1 MRLINSLVVL
11 LGVTKGALA
20 EDVQDPDMGIPVL
33 EADIEVDQLLNDT
46 IDELASTTASSA
58 RHFKTYDP
66 TTFKYPNSEYMELKP
81 LKGNNLLASFKF
93 EANSTSDLYPNE
105 NDIQHY
111 NIFSKALGTIV
122 KDTNTR
128 ELHLRFGH
136 GWYDAELNGK
146 LVSDGKLSGGT
157 GVELWATIESNEKSE
172 ANFEWTKLVNSLSGM
187 FCASLNFIDESSTTY
202 PVNMFNNNEDALKA
216 VELQGE
222 LFNFRSA
229 LPREPICTENL
240 TPFLILLPTK
250 GRAGISTLLAGN
262 KMFNAEWSSM
272 AIDVTTECTSEDD
285 CKLVMKQEI
294 DLILNVPKILER
306 NDMPVPRPTP
316 GSQLRCDETKIND
329 AFNCFPLPPTSEY
342 HYDLKDLFGTV
353 IKGGSMITSDVSNV
367 CLDVNEEESG
377 IEIMSLAPITTFAD
391 AGKYCFNLDTD
402 AEYNIKLN
410 THDSSK
416 IKPLEQP
423 PIYASRSLSGFSQD
437 SGGFRLDIQNTG
449 DEELEVLI
457 FQTLPW
463 FVRFYLHSLELSL
476 KSEDGINYLH
486 LKVDDPQLS
495 DYVTEIIYNPA
506 IDRKAPTHLELSVR
520 LPKRTKMKLSFFF
533 DKAMLL
539 YAEYPPDA
547 NHGFE
552 LEPAVFAVKNSNGGI
567 DYVMR
572 STTNLLTL
580 PTPDFSMPY
589 NVIILT
595 STVMSLTFGSIFN
608 MLTKK
613 TVTEEEADELNSQK
627 PIPKIKALL
636 AEKFSTIRNKLLG
649 GTTKVDS
656 K

>member
-1 MRLINSLVVL
+1 MRLTNSLVVF
-11 LGVTKGALA
+11 LA
-20 EDVQDPDMGIPVL
+20 VISRGLADEDGISEGEGPVYDDKLDQVIEENIQL
-33 EADIEVDQLLNDT
+33 E
-46 IDELASTTASSA
+46 STTAE
-58 RHFKTYDP
+58 P
-66 TTFKYPNSEYMELKP
+66 TLLTSFELYNPNTDKYPNKEYLELKP
-81 LKGNNLLASFKF
+81 LKGNNLLASFQF
-93 EANSTSDLYPNE
+93 EANSTTDLYPNE

-111 NIFSKALGTIV
+111 NIFSKALGTIL
-122 KDTNTR
+122 KGTNTR

-146 LVSDGKLSGGT
+146 LIKDGKVSGGT
-157 GVELWATIESNEKSE
+157 GVELWATIESLEKSNAYE
-172 ANFEWTKLVNSLSGM
+172 EWIKLVNSLSGM

-202 PVNMFNNNEDALKA
+202 PINMFNNDPENLEK
-216 VELQGE
+216 VNLQGN

-272 AIDVTTECTSEDD
+272 AVDVTTECSSEND

-294 DLILNVPKILER
+294 NLILNVPKILER
-306 NDMPVPRPTP
+306 NVMPVPMPTP
-316 GSQLRCDETKIND
+316 GAQLRCDKTKIFD

-342 HYDLKDLFGTV
+342 HYDLKDLFGTL
-353 IKGGSMITSDVSNV
+353 IKGGSMITSEVSRV
-367 CLDVNEEESG
+367 CLDTNDDEWGV
-377 IEIMSLAPITTFAD
+377 EIMSLAPITAFKD
-391 AGKYCFNLDTD
+391 SGKYCFNLDTN

-410 THDSSK
+410 TGNSSK
-416 IKPLEQP
+416 INQLESP
-423 PIYASRSLSGFSQD
+423 PIFASRSLSGFSQD
-437 SGGFRLDIQNTG
+437 SGGFRLDIHNPG
-449 DEELEVLI
+449 DEDLDVLI

-463 FVRFYLHSLELSL
+463 FVRFYLHSLELRL
-476 KSEDGINYLH
+476 KQDDGDQTLH
-486 LKVDDPQLS
+486 FNVDDPQLAE
-495 DYVTEIIYNPA
+495 YVTEIIYNPA
-506 IDRKAPTHLELSVR
+506 IDRKAPTHLELSVV
-520 LPKRTKMKLSFFF
+520 LPKHTKMKLSFSF

-552 LEPAVFAVKNSNGGI
+552 LEPAVFAIKGSSDGDI

-613 TVTEEEADELNSQK
+613 TVTEEEAEEFNSQK
-627 PIPKIKALL
+627 PLPRIKAKIS
-636 AEKFSTIRNKLLG
+636 AIVSAIRNKHFSTSLK
-649 GTTKVDS
+649 TES